1 MGVRLCETGI
11 DYGLEN
17 MMKKSLFVLA
27 LCIAITSCEYKLKD
41 IVFDNTSLPFKDYPI
56 SVGVYDTYEEP
67 YISLNWHKDESAD
80 YYVLLRAKDAKV
92 PDYKEIY
99 RGKNVGFKDKDS
111 VLTEGE
117 KYLYR
122 LDKIKK
128 GIRYNS
134 DRATYIYFDS
144 KASDGNENDTKERA
158 VGISGTINSVVY
170 DVTFEYGAKDIK
182 AKDWYKVTLGSG
194 YKAFFKFIQGYPG
207 VETSGAESG
216 LRVFVLGRDIEKRVL
231 KQGEEIEIANTTQK
245 DDEFYFYIESRD
257 DTSAKNAR
265 VYKYTLTLERITK

>member
-1 MGVRLCETGI
+1 
-11 DYGLEN
+11 
-17 MMKKSLFVLA
+17 MKKSLFILA
-27 LCIAITSCEYKLKD
+27 LCIAVTSCEYKLKD
-41 IVFDNTSLPFKDYPI
+41 IVFDNTSIPFRDYPLV
-56 SVGVYDTYEEP
+56 VGVYDTYEEP

-194 YKAFFKFIQGYPG
+194 YKAFFKFIQEYPG